1 LTTDLPGDAIADFHF
16 TDSPGKLWVYDDVGP
31 RVEMNIAVYFRGRE
45 AMPEL
50 EQIALAECRGTV
62 LDIGAGAGSH
72 ALALQEA
79 GFDVTAL
86 EISPASV
93 RVMKDRGVQ
102 KVLQEDIFSYSAAR
116 YDTLLLLMNGIG
128 LAGDLDG
135 LRALLRH
142 FKTLLNPGGRLLFD
156 SSDVAYLFE
165 DGFLPDDRYYGEIH
179 CQYGYKRQ
187 RTPMFSWLYI
197 DFATLEKLAISEGWN
212 CEQLFDDGNDQYL
225 VRLMSLQ

>member
-1 LTTDLPGDAIADFHF
+1 MNIDLPGDAIADYHF
-16 TDSPGKLWVYDDVGP
+16 GDKPGKLWVYDDVGP
-31 RVEMNIAVYFRGRE
+31 RVEMDIAVYFRNRD

-50 EQIALAECRGTV
+50 ERIALDACRGTV

-79 GFDVTAL
+79 GLDVTAL
-86 EISPASV
+86 EISPNSV
-93 RVMKDRGVQ
+93 RVMNDRGVR
-102 KVLQEDIFSYSAAR
+102 KVLQADVFGYDAAK

-128 LAGDLDG
+128 LAGDIEG
-135 LRALLRH
+135 LRRLLQH
-142 FKTLLNPGGRLLFD
+142 FQTLLKPGGQLIFD

-197 DFATLEKLAISEGWN
+197 DFETLNRVTYSEGWL
-212 CEQLFDDGNDQYL
+212 CELLFDDRNDQYL
-225 VRLMSLQ
+225 VRLTRQ

>member
-1 LTTDLPGDAIADFHF
+1 MKPDLPGEAIADFHF
-16 TDSPGKLWVYDDVGP
+16 GNSPGKLWVYDDVGP
-31 RVEMNIAVYFRGRE
+31 RVEMDIAVYFRDRD

-50 EQIALAECRGTV
+50 ERLALNACRGTV

-72 ALALQEA
+72 ALALQQA
-79 GFDVTAL
+79 GIDVTAL

-93 RVMKDRGVQ
+93 RVMKDRGIRNA
-102 KVLQEDIFSYSAAR
+102 LQEDIFTYGGAR

-135 LRALLRH
+135 LRALLR
-142 FKTLLNPGGRLLFD
+142 KLQTLLNPGGQLLFD

-165 DGFLPDDRYYGEIH
+165 DGLLPDDRYYGEIH

-187 RTPMFSWLYI
+187 QTSVFSWLYI
-197 DFATLEKLAISEGWN
+197 DFDTLNRIATAEGWR
-212 CEQLFDDGNDQYL
+212 CEKLFDDGNDQFL
-225 VRLMSLQ
+225 VRLDRES